1 MRTAMQQN
9 TRVAHDT
16 KVTLLTLRLGESA
29 ENIAV
34 LEYESSNGNQR
45 REEV

>member
-16 KVTLLTLRLGESA
+16 KVPLLTLRLGESA

-34 LEYESSNGNQR
+34 LEYGVKQQ
-45 REEV
+45 